1 MRHEFI
7 EYIPEKLEEGVL
19 YISIEYK
26 TATHLCACGC
36 KREVVTPISPTDW
49 ELSFNGQ
56 SVSLNP
62 SIGNWD
68 FPCTSH
74 YFIKRGSIQWAGGF
88 SKQQIEAVKH
98 QDQNN
103 KTAYYGQRN
112 ELEHE
117 PVIPKGLL
125 ERLWSKLFNK
135 D

>member
-1 MRHEFI
+1 MKHEFI

-68 FPCTSH
+68 FPCKSH
-74 YFIKRGSIQWAGGF
+74 YFIRHNSVQWAGGF
-88 SKQQIEAVKH
+88 SKQQIAAVKH

-103 KTAYYGQRN
+103 KTAYYGRKNDPEKETIKSQ
-112 ELEHE
+112 
-117 PVIPKGLL
+117 GLF
-125 ERLWSKLFNK
+125 ERLLSFLFSK
-135 D
+135 